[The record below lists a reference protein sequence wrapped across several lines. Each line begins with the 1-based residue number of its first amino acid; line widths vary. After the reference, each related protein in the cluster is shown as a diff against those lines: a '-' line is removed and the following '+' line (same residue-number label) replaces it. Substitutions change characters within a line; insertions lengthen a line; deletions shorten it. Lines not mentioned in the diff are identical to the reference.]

1 MAYIELFQSEWC
13 PHSHAVRAR
22 LTEKGVDFIARQV
35 PAEPEDRHELM
46 ELSGSN
52 EIPVVVVEDGSVI
65 SGEDEILDYL
75 EHRHSDEPDADEHRR
90 KDEEKASFG

>member
-1 MAYIELFQSEWC
+1 MIELYQAEWC

-22 LTEKGVDFIARQV
+22 MTEMGVDFVARQV
-35 PAEPEDRHELM
+35 EAEPDDRSALE
-46 ELSGSN
+46 EVAGTR
-52 EIPVVVVEDGSVI
+52 EIPVAVIEDGSVI

-75 EHRHSDEPDADEHRR
+75 EGRYSDEPDAAEHRR